1 MHAGA
6 CAPKHASYFTLNTL
20 GERDAFF
27 KVLPIGPDMTTAHA
41 IKNRSAQRC
50 ARVWT
55 VTGLVLVLGLAA
67 VSASAQGVYRIVG
80 PDGRVTFSDQP
91 LSTADARAVGSTG
104 ASSVPDS
111 AAQLP
116 FQLRQVV
123 ARYPVTLYTA
133 KECAPCNSGRNLLN
147 ARGIPYIEKLINTP
161 EDGNALKRLSGEASL
176 PFLTIG
182 GQQIK
187 GYSDT
192 EWTQFLD
199 AAGYPKTSALPG
211 NYRRPAPAPLV
222 AAKPV
227 AAPPAAG
234 APPISS
240 AAPPRP
246 VEVPVA
252 PPVSNPAGIRF

>member
-1 MHAGA
+1 
-6 CAPKHASYFTLNTL
+6 
-20 GERDAFF
+20 
-27 KVLPIGPDMTTAHA
+27 MTTAPA
-41 IKNRSAQRC
+41 TNPLFTPNQ
-50 ARVWT
+50 ARVWAI
-55 VTGLVLVLGLAA
+55 TGFALVLGLAA
-67 VSASAQGVYRIVG
+67 VSAGAQGVYRIVG

-91 LSTADARAVGSTG
+91 PASAQARAVGSTG
-104 ASSVPDS
+104 ASSAPDS

-133 KECAPCNSGRNLLN
+133 PECAPCNSGRILLN
-147 ARGIPYIEKLINTP
+147 ARGIPYTEKLINTS
-161 EDGNALKRLSGEASL
+161 EDGEGLKRLSGGASL

-211 NYRRPAPAPLV
+211 NYQRPAPAPLV
-222 AAKPV
+222 VAKPV
-227 AAPPAAG
+227 AAPTSAGELPRSTTTAQPRAA
-234 APPISS
+234 
-240 AAPPRP
+240 
-246 VEVPVA
+246 EVPVA
-252 PPVSNPAGIRF
+252 PPVNNPAGIRF